1 MSLYHTH
8 LRSLLLAV
16 ALVTGTAPHTVAGD
30 MPTLADASWDKLPAW
45 RGSNLLNRFHLNW
58 QNKPFERRD
67 FEHLA
72 DFGFNFVRLPMDYRV
87 YTASDDWLNFDETVL
102 SNLDQAIAWANELG
116 IHAQINL
123 HRIPGYTVATPA
135 ETTNLYTNTD
145 TQEVAAAHWMMFA
158 KRYAHLPNSH
168 LSFNLINE
176 PNSNVTKEQY
186 VDVVSKITNS
196 IREETPNRLIII
208 DGFNWANEPIPE
220 LIPLKVAQSFHMYEP
235 FNLTHYGANWVSGSN
250 SWARPTW
257 PSNTVSSYLYAPSK
271 SDLHSTLT
279 ILTTLESDSQLRIK
293 IGSVSSDSTLLVK
306 ADGET
311 VYKRRFQ
318 PGPGKGDWT
327 EVIFNKT
334 WGTYQNLYLFDVLAT
349 IPKNTKRIEISNAAG
364 DWMNFI
370 EIGLTQ
376 SESETEHI
384 LAPGKGTYGS
394 RQDTIVQYNSKT
406 AFTTD
411 DPGGQ
416 EQLWEDKISR
426 WAEFKKQ
433 GVGVMSG
440 EWGAYKN
447 TPHDITLAWTRDLL
461 EAMAAAD
468 IPWSQWDY
476 YGTFGPFDSERED
489 VDYESY
495 KGRELDRA
503 MMGLLQEFALPSEN

>member
-1 MSLYHTH
+1 MSFYRPR
-8 LRSLLLAV
+8 LRALLIT
-16 ALVTGTAPHTVAGD
+16 VTLLTGLTANTVAED
-30 MPTLADASWDKLPAW
+30 SPTLPDASWNKLPAW

-87 YTASDDWLNFDETVL
+87 YAASDDWLNFDQDVL

-123 HRIPGYTVATPA
+123 HRIPGYTVASPA
-135 ETTNLYTNTD
+135 EETNLYTNAN
-145 TQEVAAAHWMMFA
+145 TQEVAAAHWVMFA

-186 VDVVSKITNS
+186 IDVVSKITNS

-220 LIPLKVAQSFHMYEP
+220 LIPLEVAQSFHMYEP
-235 FNLTHYGANWVSGSN
+235 FNLTHYGANWVNGSN
-250 SWARPTW
+250 SWAIPSW

-279 ILTTLESDSQLRIK
+279 IQSTLESDSQLRIK
-293 IGSVSSDSTLLVK
+293 IGTVSSDATLVVK
-306 ADGET
+306 ADGAT
-311 VYKRRFQ
+311 VYERRFQ
-318 PGPGKGDWT
+318 PGPGQGDWS
-327 EVIFNKT
+327 EVVFNET
-334 WGTYQNLYLFDVLAT
+334 WGTYQNLYLLDVLAT
-349 IPKNTKRIEISNAAG
+349 LPAHTKRIEILNTTG
-364 DWMNFI
+364 DWMTFV

-376 SESETEHI
+376 SGSETEHI
-384 LAPGKGTYGS
+384 LAPGNGTYGS
-394 RQDTIVQYNSKT
+394 RQDTIVQYNTSS

-411 DPGGQ
+411 DPGGV

-426 WAEFKKQ
+426 WAVFKKR

-461 EAMAAAD
+461 QAMKDAD

-476 YGTFGPFDSERED
+476 YGTFGPFDSGRED
-489 VDYESY
+489 IDYESY
-495 KGRELDRA
+495 KGRKLDRA
-503 MMGLLQEFALPSEN
+503 MMDLLQEFSDHPEN